1 MKNICDWNS
10 CNKLGEYKAPVERDN
25 SRKYRLLCL
34 EHIRE
39 FNKIGIILE
48 EWMINRYLTLLNLI
62 LLGIS
67 QPKVSVHQIIFLKYY
82 GIMLLKMRVEIE
94 K

>member
-10 CNKLGEYKAPVERDN
+10 CNKPGEYKAPVERDN

-39 FNKIGIILE
+39 FNKNWNYFRGAFYLNGYTWTKILS
-48 EWMINRYLTLLNLI
+48 Y
-62 LLGIS
+62 IS
-67 QPKVSVHQIIFLKYY
+67 GQIPS
-82 GIMLLKMRVEIE
+82 
-94 K
+94 